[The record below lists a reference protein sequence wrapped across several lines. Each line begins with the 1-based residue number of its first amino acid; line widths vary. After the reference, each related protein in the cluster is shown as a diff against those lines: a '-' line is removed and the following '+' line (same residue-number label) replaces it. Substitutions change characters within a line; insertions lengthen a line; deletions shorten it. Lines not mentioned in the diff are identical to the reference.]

1 MDLRQLRY
9 FVGIV
14 ESGSVTRASR
24 QLCIAQPALSQQLS
38 KLEAEVGRTLLH
50 RSAKGVAPTDNGL
63 ALYHHARVMLRQLE
77 QAISIARQDSGDVQ
91 GVVSLGLPAST
102 LHALGLPLVRQIRRK
117 YPGILLNVVEGLSGQ
132 IEQMMRGRQLDLAVL
147 FALDA
152 LPEFEAVALFE
163 EELFVLVPEDGALV
177 DARRKSLGLGEVAA
191 LPLILPTGSHGLR
204 RRVCAEFERRGLV
217 PNVVA
222 EIDSVALVM
231 DCVCEGMGAT
241 IRPRPAA
248 TAGAGARPGWRAL
261 RIADAQ
267 ITRRN
272 YLYSAATCT
281 PGAPQAVVAR
291 ELRDVTAS
299 LVAGGT
305 WPGVTLL
312 A

>member
-24 QLCIAQPALSQQLS
+24 QLCIAQPALSAQLS

-77 QAISIARQDSGDVQ
+77 QALSVARQDGGDVQ

-102 LHALGLPLVRQIRRK
+102 LSALGLPLVRQIRRK

-132 IEQMMRGRQLDLAVL
+132 IAQMMRIGQLDLAVL

-152 LPEFEAVALFE
+152 LPELKAVELFE
-163 EELFVLVPEDGALV
+163 EELFVLVPEGGALV
-177 DARRKSLGLGEVAA
+177 DASRESLSLREIAG

-231 DCVCEGMGAT
+231 DCVCDGMGAT
-241 IRPRPAA
+241 IKPMPAA
-248 TAGAGARPGWRAL
+248 TPGAGQRAGWRAL
-261 RIADAQ
+261 PIGDAR

-272 YLYSAATCT
+272 YLYSAAICM
-281 PGAPQAVVAR
+281 PSQPQMIVAR
-291 ELRDVTAS
+291 ELRDVTIL
-299 LVAGGT
+299 LVDAGQ

-312 A
+312 P